1 MRPLLLTAMLVLSG
15 CSVEQPTPIQAPEV
29 IVPDYSL
36 DAFGGHL
43 LGTDRG
49 EWIGKLMF
57 QDADGNLT
65 TLLNENVHGIVENAD
80 GIFAF
85 TGLAHLSLNE
95 GYIYAVTQEPNGS
108 VLVTRLGRLPGAPTR
123 VRQLHPE
130 GTTSFLIY
138 SGFSNSRQLFWCY
151 QLVGKMVSRGH
162 DCLPPE

>member
-85 TGLAHLSLNE
+85 TGLA
-95 GYIYAVTQEPNGS
+95 
-108 VLVTRLGRLPGAPTR
+108 RKLP
-123 VRQLHPE
+123 RQAD
-130 GTTSFLIY
+130 TSK
-138 SGFSNSRQLFWCY
+138 
-151 QLVGKMVSRGH
+151 VE
-162 DCLPPE
+162 LPAC